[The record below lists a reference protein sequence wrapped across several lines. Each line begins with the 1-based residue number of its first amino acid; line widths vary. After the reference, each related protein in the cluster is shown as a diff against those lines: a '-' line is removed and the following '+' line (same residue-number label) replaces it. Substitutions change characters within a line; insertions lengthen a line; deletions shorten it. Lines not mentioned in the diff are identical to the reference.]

1 MLIIF
6 GLFRLPSS
14 QTCVVKAAVVARE
27 SAVNKPIQ
35 YFPLGT
41 ILGGVTLATAEVTDA
56 TLSLNAPSNLPVDAH
71 VAVSKTVSCSLPPRL
86 LASLRNAC

>member
-6 GLFRLPSS
+6 GLFRLRRN

-35 YFPLGT
+35 YFSLGT

-56 TLSLNAPSNLPVDAH
+56 TLSLNARQIYPWTLSRCGKQDG
-71 VAVSKTVSCSLPPRL
+71 
-86 LASLRNAC
+86 